1 MPNRTKHRQFV
12 THSELYFVTKK
23 DNIHERCFYAYTNI
37 VLLLYFFHS
46 VDLCVP
52 PEIPL
57 NGYVPPQTDIYS
69 PYPPNPN
76 YPHSDNYYSDYS
88 QSQYSPQQQYSSPS
102 SKPYYNPPS
111 HYIPKSPSAGR
122 LQTTHIYSPQSNAQ
136 NAAAP
141 NQFNPSPI
149 PAEKLAI
156 FEPEQLYRQPY
167 RRPLTV
173 PNQIVRNV
181 SPTPFVNRAH
191 RAGSSGPIGI
201 SPKPSYNDYYQPSSY
216 DSNRNRYSG
225 CSFASS
231 STNYSQQSPRV
242 DLSQAENYNRAARG
256 WGQTKDYYRPLTFS
270 RQQVELPYTDF

>member
-1 MPNRTKHRQFV
+1 MLILRFNLSLNCSFFYDF
-12 THSELYFVTKK
+12 SIDLY
-23 DNIHERCFYAYTNI
+23 
-37 VLLLYFFHS
+37 
-46 VDLCVP
+46 VP

-57 NGYVPPQTDIYS
+57 SGYVPPQTGDIYS
-69 PYPPNPN
+69 PYPANAQ

-88 QSQYSPQQQYSSPS
+88 QYPSQPYSSPQS
-102 SKPYYNPPS
+102 SKNYYNPPS

-136 NAAAP
+136 NVAP
-141 NQFNPSPI
+141 TQFNPSPI

-181 SPTPFVNRAH
+181 SPTPFINRAV

-201 SPKPSYNDYYQPSSY
+201 TSKPSYNDYYQPSSY

-225 CSFASS
+225 GSFASS

-256 WGQTKDYYRPLTFS
+256 WGQAKDYYRPISFS
-270 RQQVELPYTDF
+270 RQPVELPYTDF